1 MTFNIDTLSR
11 SELIAQIVNS
21 EIEFKQNLEFLL
33 CEYFATY
40 STQDLKERFMDFE
53 LHIPYI
59 ESKAYIETENTMRGP
74 L

>member
-1 MTFNIDTLSR
+1 MTFNINTLSR
-11 SELIAQIVNS
+11 SQLIAEIVNS

-40 STQDLKERFMDFE
+40 STEDLKERFMDFD
-53 LHIPYI
+53 LHLPYI
-59 ESKAYIETENTMRGP
+59 HADSYIETENTMRGS